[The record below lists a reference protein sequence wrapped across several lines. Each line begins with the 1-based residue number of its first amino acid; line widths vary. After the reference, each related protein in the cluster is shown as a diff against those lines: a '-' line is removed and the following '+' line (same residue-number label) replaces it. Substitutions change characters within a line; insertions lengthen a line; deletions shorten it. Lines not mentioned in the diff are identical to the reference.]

1 MTKSSEAY
9 LCLPGKYSASLWMV
23 ENGVPKDLQAKTTF
37 ELKSLVEKTFPAENP
52 QALQEFRSLSN
63 RTRRD
68 LQAVNRFVR
77 HAEKGLQEAAAVV
90 RVTPGADVN
99 YLTQIRQLT
108 ERVQNLQ
115 VQLNGDGSLAKR
127 EFEVAPSLNDRMGNA
142 VWNSWYY
149 SGSPT
154 GIQTAELN
162 AVRDA
167 LPALIQECQSLDMEL
182 QGIRS
187 YLRSIGGPVLNNELP
202 VFER

>member
-1 MTKSSEAY
+1 
-9 LCLPGKYSASLWMV
+9 
-23 ENGVPKDLQAKTTF
+23 
-37 ELKSLVEKTFPAENP
+37 
-52 QALQEFRSLSN
+52 
-63 RTRRD
+63 
-68 LQAVNRFVR
+68 
-77 HAEKGLQEAAAVV
+77 
-90 RVTPGADVN
+90 
-99 YLTQIRQLT
+99 
-108 ERVQNLQ
+108 
-115 VQLNGDGSLAKR
+115 
-127 EFEVAPSLNDRMGNA
+127 MGNV